1 MKSFSTIG
9 GLFLAIFLVSS
20 PSWAQIDTAEAP
32 SPKKKRSSEE
42 TIYYTDSYVRNSRF
56 AIALNANPAFTDL
69 RLINDDLGLGTDFDL
84 SEDNAQGT
92 WQLNYHADLIF
103 ELSETFDISVG
114 LGRAFGEYRL
124 GDVLFYQGRSDSITV
139 DYRADVSMTTIPI
152 KINFNSSISEVFD
165 LEVVPSVELNF
176 IDNYNSLFIPE
187 DPASESFERD
197 YSEFIQEF
205 NYSVGI
211 HVGGT
216 FWIADRWGL
225 FVRGGIKYMLNQI
238 ITRDNFPRETL
249 LNVGANTGVRF
260 NF

>member
-1 MKSFSTIG
+1 MMRFTP
-9 GLFLAIFLVSS
+9 IFLFILTACLSAH
-20 PSWAQIDTAEAP
+20 PGWAQSDTNDRT
-32 SPKKKRSSEE
+32 SKKKKRKSEE
-42 TIYYTDSYVRNSRF
+42 TVYYTDSYVRNSRF
-56 AIALNANPAFTDL
+56 ALALNANPVFSDL
-69 RLINDDLGLGTDFDL
+69 RLINEDLGLGADFEL

-103 ELSETFDISVG
+103 ELSETFDISLG
-114 LGRAFGEYRL
+114 FGRAFGEYRL
-124 GDVLFYQGRSDSITV
+124 EDVLFYQDRPDSLNV
-139 DYRADVSMTTIPI
+139 DYRADVSMYTIPI
-152 KINFNSSISEVFD
+152 KINFNSSISDVFD
-165 LEVVPSVELNF
+165 LEVVPSVEITL
-176 IDNYNSLFIPE
+176 IDDYNSLFIPKDE
-187 DPASESFERD
+187 NIEAFSRD
-197 YSEFIQEF
+197 YSPYIQDL